1 MGFRFD
7 DLDLHTRAL
16 MLDEVDRDAR
26 LGVLYRSPR
35 LSPVGQVYYLPALRD
50 AVCRGNERTLAAEIA
65 SRRMLN
71 THEISHR
78 GDKVFAKRVPCNAH
92 RTLAEG
98 EFNRFY
104 LRALCL
110 RMLDEGQ
117 EHLEIYRAKQ
127 VASPRP
133 ESQAQLGTQVEVRGF
148 LSDLRKYVGVE
159 TAYSMPAPNSG
170 LSARV
175 PVALTAS
182 A

>member
-1 MGFRFD
+1 MGFQFH

-35 LSPVGQVYYLPALRD
+35 LSPRGHTLYLPALRE
-50 AVCRGNERTLAAEIA
+50 AVCRGTEHTFACAIA
-65 SRRMLN
+65 SGRMLN

-78 GDKVFAKRVPCNAH
+78 GGKVFAKRVPHNAH
-92 RTLAEG
+92 ETLAEG
-98 EFNRFY
+98 ELNRFY

-110 RMLDEGQ
+110 RAQDEGYDQ
-117 EHLEIYRAKQ
+117 LEIYRAKQ

-133 ESQAQLGTQVEVRGF
+133 ESQARLGSRVDVRT
-148 LSDLRKYVGVE
+148 LLRDLRKYVGVE
-159 TAYSMPAPNSG
+159 TTYNLPAPGSG

-175 PVALTAS
+175 PIQLAA
-182 A
+182 

>member
-16 MLDEVDRDAR
+16 MLDEVDRDTR

-35 LSPVGQVYYLPALRD
+35 LSPLGQVFYVRALRE
-50 AVCRGNERTLAAEIA
+50 AVGRGNERTLAAAIA
-65 SRRMLN
+65 SGGMLN

-78 GDKVFAKRVPCNAH
+78 RGKVFAKRVPCNAH
-92 RTLAEG
+92 LTLAEG

-110 RMLDEGQ
+110 RMLEDGHRQ
-117 EHLEIYRAKQ
+117 LEIYRAKQ

-133 ESQAQLGTQVEVRGF
+133 ESQAQLGTRVDVHTF
-148 LSDLRKYVGVE
+148 LSDLRKYVGVD
-159 TAYSMPAPNSG
+159 TTYCMPAPNSG

-175 PVALTAS
+175 PLGIAA
-182 A
+182 

>member
-1 MGFRFD
+1 MSFRFN

-35 LSPVGQVYYLPALRD
+35 LSPIGQVQYLPALRE
-50 AVCRGNERTLAAEIA
+50 AVCRGNERTLAREIA
-65 SRRMLN
+65 SRGMLK
-71 THEISHR
+71 TYEIRQR
-78 GDKVFAKRVPCNAH
+78 GNKAFAVRVPRDAH

-110 RMLDEGQ
+110 RAQEEGLGQ
-117 EHLEIYRAKQ
+117 LEIYRAKQ

-133 ESQAQLGTQVEVRGF
+133 ESEARLGARVDVHT
-148 LSDLRKYVGVE
+148 LLHDLRKYVGVE
-159 TAYSMPAPNSG
+159 TTAHFPAPNSG
-170 LSARV
+170 LSGRLSI
-175 PVALTAS
+175 PLAS
-182 A
+182 